1 MAGYTLSAL
10 EADIRNYTEV
20 DSTVFTG
27 ALLTRFIENAEF
39 RINNDLPMDSDRF
52 VDEGTMAADVDNI
65 RVPAGTLFVRG
76 VEVFNASNSTEKG
89 TWLQKRDQTFLSEY
103 VGRLT
108 GPEGSTTSGADVTGK
123 PKYYAMFGGATGFSD
138 TTSGTIMF
146 APCPDK
152 TYTFQV
158 NYVAIPGSLIN
169 NISGTYLSKNFANGL
184 LYASLV
190 EAFGYLKGPQ
200 DMLTYYEQRY
210 NKEVEKFA
218 IEQVGRRRRD
228 DYDDGT
234 IRIKIDSPSP

>member
-1 MAGYTLSAL
+1 MATYTLSQL
-10 EADIRNYTEV
+10 ESDLRDYTEV
-20 DSTVFTG
+20 DSTIFTG
-27 ALLTRFIENAEF
+27 AVLSRFIENAEI
-39 RINNDLPMDSDRF
+39 RILRDVNIDADRKSQTGSL
-52 VDEGTMAADVDNI
+52 VVGQEYINA
-65 RVPAGTLFVRG
+65 PAGCLAVRSVQVTEDDTSPDTLIYL
-76 VEVFNASNSTEKG
+76 E
-89 TWLQKRDQTFLSEY
+89 KRDVTFLNEY
-103 VGRLT
+103 NNYGSAGTTVATGR
-108 GPEGSTTSGADVTGK
+108 DI

-158 NYVAIPGSLIN
+158 NYVAIPGSLVN